1 MIRIGVAL
9 AVAFLLSAAAS
20 AHPWSEADLEVLQ
33 SLSIELLGAPPADP
47 SNRFA
52 DDPAAATLGKAL
64 FFDRRLSANGR
75 VSCSTCHEPDHG
87 FTDGRRVGRGL
98 TNGNRRTMP
107 IAPAVYSTWQ
117 FWDGR
122 ADSLWA
128 QALGPIENPAEHGF
142 TRIQVVRLLSTQYR
156 GPYEATFGPLPDV
169 SDLSRFPERASPL
182 GEAEARAAWNRMTP
196 ADRAV
201 IDDAFVKFGKSL
213 AAYER
218 TLRLRPTRF
227 DDYVA
232 GISGR
237 APRRGGFSTDE
248 VAGLQLFI
256 GQGRCVQCHNGPL
269 LTNLGFANTGVPS
282 PRGHSPDLG
291 RTTGIR
297 TALADPFNCRGFFS
311 DMDSGQCEE
320 LDYAVTDSS
329 EQRRAFKAPSLRGVA
344 QRAPFMHAGQLA
356 TLEAVVDHYNRAP
369 PAADGTSQLEPLNL
383 SRLQRRQLVAFLRTL
398 DERPIAAERQPS
410 RRGASL
416 TFEP

>member
-1 MIRIGVAL
+1 MSRIGIAL
-9 AVAFLLSAAAS
+9 AAALLLGAAS
-20 AHPWSEADLEVLQ
+20 SLYPWSAGDLAVLQ
-33 SLSIELLGAPPADP
+33 GLSINGLGAPPPDP

-52 DDPAAATLGKAL
+52 DDPAAASLGEAL

-75 VSCSTCHEPDHG
+75 VACSTCHEPRQG
-87 FTDGRRVGRGL
+87 FTDRRRVGRGL
-98 TNGNRRTMP
+98 SNGARRTMP

-142 TRIQVVRLLSTQYR
+142 TRTEAVRLLATRYRDQYA
-156 GPYEATFGPLPDV
+156 ATFGPLPDM
-169 SDLSRFPERASPL
+169 SDPERFPARASPL
-182 GEAEARAAWNRMTP
+182 GDAAARAAWDRMTP
-196 ADRAV
+196 ADQAR
-201 IDDAFVKFGKSL
+201 IDVAFARFGKAL

-227 DDYVA
+227 DAYVA
-232 GISGR
+232 ALSGDASER
-237 APRRGGFSTDE
+237 VVFSAEE
-248 VAGLQLFI
+248 VAGLQIFI

-269 LTNLGFANTGVPS
+269 LTNEGFANTGVPS
-282 PRGHSPDLG
+282 PRGQAPDLG

-311 DMDSGQCEE
+311 DAENGQCEE
-320 LDYAVTDSS
+320 LDYALVDSP

-344 QRAPFMHAGQLA
+344 QRAPYMHSGQFA
-356 TLEAVVDHYNRAP
+356 TLDAVIDHYNRAP
-369 PAADGTSQLEPLNL
+369 PSRDGTSGIEPLHL

-398 DERPIAAERQPS
+398 NDPPDDPRPSGGTPGRSAADRP
-410 RRGASL
+410 
-416 TFEP
+416 

>member
-1 MIRIGVAL
+1 MIRIGIAL
-9 AVAFLLSAAAS
+9 AASLLLGAAS
-20 AHPWSEADLEVLQ
+20 SLYPWSAGDLAVLR
-33 SLSIELLGAPPADP
+33 SLSINGLGAPPPDS

-52 DDPAAATLGKAL
+52 DDPAAASLGEAL

-75 VSCSTCHEPDHG
+75 VSCSTCHEPRHG

-98 TNGNRRTMP
+98 SNGARRTMP
-107 IAPAVYSTWQ
+107 IAPAVYSKWQ

-142 TRIQVVRLLSTQYR
+142 SRMEVVRLLSARYRHQY
-156 GPYEATFGPLPDV
+156 EETFGSLPDM
-169 SDLSRFPERASPL
+169 SDPERFPVRASPL
-182 GEAEARAAWNRMTP
+182 GDAAARAAWDRMTP
-196 ADRAV
+196 DDQAM
-201 IDDAFVKFGKSL
+201 IDAAFAQFGKAL

-227 DDYVA
+227 DAYVA
-232 GISGR
+232 SLSGDR
-237 APRRGGFSTDE
+237 SEHVVFSAEE
-248 VAGLQLFI
+248 VAGLQIFI

-269 LTNLGFANTGVPS
+269 LTNEDFANTGVPA
-282 PRGHSPDLG
+282 PRAQSTDLG

-311 DMDSGQCEE
+311 DAEDGQCEE
-320 LDYAVTDSS
+320 LDYAVVDSP

-344 QRAPFMHAGQLA
+344 QRAPYMHAGQFA
-356 TLEAVVDHYNRAP
+356 TLEAVIDHYNRAP
-369 PAADGTSQLEPLNL
+369 PGADGTSRIEPLHL

-398 DERPIAAERQPS
+398 NDPTDGLRTSAVTPARSAADRP
-410 RRGASL
+410 
-416 TFEP
+416 